1 MERERQ
7 GTVKKAVL
15 LVAFLVGHMI
25 YKLHSRHLEISYGG
39 ERDKG

>member
-15 LVAFLVGHMI
+15 VFLVGHMI